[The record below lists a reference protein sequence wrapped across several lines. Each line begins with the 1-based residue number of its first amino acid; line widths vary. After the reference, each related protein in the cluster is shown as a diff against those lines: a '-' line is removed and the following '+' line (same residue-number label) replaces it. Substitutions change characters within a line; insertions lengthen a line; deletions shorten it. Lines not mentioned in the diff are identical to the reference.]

1 MAVAAI
7 LKIRKKCNI
16 SAMERPIL
24 TKFGTVMRLGPAD
37 TNSKQK
43 FTISK
48 IQDGGGR
55 HLEKSQILISSQPID
70 QYLQNLAR

>member
-1 MAVAAI
+1 
-7 LKIRKKCNI
+7 
-16 SAMERPIL
+16 MERPIV

-37 TNSKQK
+37 ANSKQK

-55 HLEKSQILISSQPID
+55 HFEKSKNLNIFATDWQILTKFGTVMRLCPADTVSK
-70 QYLQNLAR
+70 